1 MLGPEQTQDSCSRRH
16 SAPYSPSLTWSA
28 LPTPLK
34 FPSLPSLAF
43 PELLSH
49 RAVLHHLHTSCAPG
63 RGFELAPLIAR
74 RVLTRRMFPALQR
87 FTFPAPLSPTFPT
100 SPHPAPVPSARLPH
114 VPVDTS
120 RNVRGDA
127 LPNSVRPI
135 QPAAEPERSEGASS
149 CSDNPMPLNTPPPL
163 IITSE
168 PNAGIADEL
177 RCAGWPKPLSS
188 IRRLSAGRLIRCRR
202 RC

>member
-1 MLGPEQTQDSCSRRH
+1 MSPSPLCPLFPIADLGPHSQRRLAQVPIATLPRVPG
-16 SAPYSPSLTWSA
+16 AP
-28 LPTPLK
+28 
-34 FPSLPSLAF
+34 
-43 PELLSH
+43 LS
-49 RAVLHHLHTSCAPG
+49 PG
-63 RGFELAPLIAR
+63 RPSPPSHLLRTRPRLRVAPLIAR
-74 RVLTRRMFPALQR
+74 RVLTRRMFPTLQR

-100 SPHPAPVPSARLPH
+100 SPHPAHVPSARLPH